1 MVFSQSMG
9 EWQKKGEAGREI
21 SKIAKTHYLAYVS
34 HRLLFPDAVVK
45 PWINRPQS
53 AAVGRE
59 EHFPQPGDGK
69 SFPRYPQV
77 WNGALLKYLSGAAV
91 WASRRHPPREKWGT
105 LLRHL
110 RGTGSRP
117 GDSSQNWLRRF
128 ESVKTTTEK
137 EESSDSISVVGG
149 KGPIQPQHTPLPKL
163 LSTPTGAMLDSKE
176 KSDSEYSPLSEN
188 IFPIS
193 SFTAHLLC
201 LWGGFFPSSLS
212 CNFGSFFYFSW
223 MVQSAEVAF
232 FSCLQN
238 SLKYCRVGANRSR
251 GVTTTSRMREIH
263 IFSISLKKQQISVL
277 WLSIKG
283 ARAPGS
289 HRELHKLNTELSA
302 RKTNQPQ
309 CPQ

>member
-1 MVFSQSMG
+1 MNKQATVSNGGERRTFPAAWRWQVLSQVSASLEQDIPKVPVRSSSLSLQVPPSTG
-9 EWQKKGEAGREI
+9 
-21 SKIAKTHYLAYVS
+21 KTGNALPPSQGDAQHAWG
-34 HRLLFPDAVVK
+34 LLTK
-45 PWINRPQS
+45 
-53 AAVGRE
+53 
-59 EHFPQPGDGK
+59 
-69 SFPRYPQV
+69 
-77 WNGALLKYLSGAAV
+77 
-91 WASRRHPPREKWGT
+91 
-105 LLRHL
+105 
-110 RGTGSRP
+110 
-117 GDSSQNWLRRF
+117 LRRF
-128 ESVKTTTEK
+128 KSVKTTTEK
-137 EESSDSISVVGG
+137 EEGSDSISGVGG
-149 KGPIQPQHTPLPKL
+149 KGPIQPQHTLLPKL
-163 LSTPTGAMLDSKE
+163 LSTPTGAMLDSKQ

-238 SLKYCRVGANRSR
+238 SLKYCRAGANRSR

-289 HRELHKLNTELSA
+289 HRELHKLNTELSV
-302 RKTNQPQ
+302 RKNNQPQ
-309 CPQ
+309 CPQQHHVPWKSHSNSTLVQT